1 MGQYED
7 QELDGLYYNRFRYY
21 NPESGLY
28 ISQDPIR
35 LAGNNPNFYAYVHD
49 SNTMVDVFGLMELF
63 RSMIRAEYFDIIQ
76 NGWKAGGDTGGMWAK
91 WFAESFD
98 NAVEWGKTMGHG
110 SDSKF
115 YVVSFDVD
123 DAVAKGAY
131 KVDHLDGIGLARAI
145 EVADLN
151 GKTEVKKVNS
161 IRVKCKK

>member
-1 MGQYED
+1 
-7 QELDGLYYNRFRYY
+7 
-21 NPESGLY
+21 
-28 ISQDPIR
+28 
-35 LAGNNPNFYAYVHD
+35 
-49 SNTMVDVFGLMELF
+49 MVDVFGLMELF

-115 YVVSFDVD
+115 YVVFFDVD
-123 DAVAKGAY
+123 DVVAKGAY